1 MQVAERQRSAT
12 RGAAVWAS
20 RACIFT
26 VDVEDWFHILD
37 LPSAPGIEQ
46 WDQLPS
52 RLEGNFLRLLDLLE
66 EAGSVSTCF
75 FLGWVAHRFPHLVRE
90 AARRGHEV
98 ASHGYAH
105 RLAYRMSPLEFYRD
119 ALKARQVIEDAAGCP
134 VYGYR
139 AAGFSLTSRTP
150 WLHEKLVEAG
160 YLYDSSVFPARRNH
174 GGLTGAKREP
184 GWVRTPAGEI
194 AEFPVTVVPL
204 LGARL
209 CLFGGGYLRLAPLGL
224 IARMARRVL
233 REGRPVIFYLHPREI
248 DPEQPRLPMPV
259 ARRIRCYVNIGGTAH
274 KVATLLRQFPC
285 GSFLAWMEAAGWT
298 KAEVGC
304 ASK

>member
-1 MQVAERQRSAT
+1 MQVAERRPATTSGASLSAP
-12 RGAAVWAS
+12 G
-20 RACIFT
+20 ACIFT

-46 WDQLPS
+46 WDHLPS

-66 EAGSVSTCF
+66 ESGSFSTCF
-75 FLGWVAHRFPHLVRE
+75 FLGWVARRFPHLVRE

-105 RLAYRMSPLEFYRD
+105 RLAYQMTPTDFYED
-119 ALKARQVIEDAAGCP
+119 ALKARRVIEDAAGCP

-174 GGLTGAKREP
+174 GGWTEAELKP

-204 LGARL
+204 LGTRV

-248 DPEQPRLPMPV
+248 DAEQPRLAMPPG
-259 ARRIRCYVNIGGTAH
+259 RRFRCYVNLKGTAC
-274 KVATLLRQFPC
+274 KLASLLTQFRC
-285 GSFLAWMEAAGWT
+285 GSFLAWMETAGWI
-298 KAEVGC
+298 KAEVGW